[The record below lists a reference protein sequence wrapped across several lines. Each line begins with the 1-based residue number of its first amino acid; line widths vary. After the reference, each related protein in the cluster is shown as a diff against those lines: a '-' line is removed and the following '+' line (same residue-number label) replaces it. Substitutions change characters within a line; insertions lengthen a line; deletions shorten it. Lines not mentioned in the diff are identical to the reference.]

1 MVTPVVLGRVAA
13 GAKPAT
19 VQLSKTYSSGVSSAT
34 KSASASVNKAS
45 GSVASK
51 VSNIISS
58 AQTST
63 QKAAA
68 APIAAAPAAIT
79 YTQKATYEI
88 AQPVAVVPV
97 KSSVGIVESLSSAVG
112 SLFSANNPAQNAA
125 ITQSQGAASQTRSAA
140 QTTYSAASKP
150 VIGTSS
156 ESQRR
161 AAEKAAIASGYVS
174 DDWGSI
180 DRDVQELVKGTQTPL
195 KLTTLPQITAKN
207 VNEVSNYYKNLLAGF
222 DYNTSGNYTFPQQY
236 ANASYASVD
245 DTMCDLFGECGGAS
259 NGIMG
264 AVQGA
269 INAVINVSTEAIA
282 SALSGIPGYL
292 ASLGSQVTSL
302 AKSAADNAAKMATV
316 ALALPLLIGNEVAKQ
331 VANIKDMVRPY
342 WDGIQSMFNSLTSRI
357 GDFMQWAYQQMPQQI
372 KSIADTVNKGFQ
384 QMADAWNWFK
394 SNVMDKA
401 LEYFQNP
408 GKLINDVWGYL
419 SGKFTEIMTWVSSQM
434 ERAKEW
440 MWQQANNMY
449 DWITENWKQLLLS
462 IIPPEITAGLI
473 GFFKL
478 IESIAPQIA
487 EWIRKAAADPTGMA
501 QDMWDTAQEYA
512 KIAQTE
518 GEKMM
523 REWCQT
529 PLGE

>member
-1 MVTPVVLGRVAA
+1 MV
-13 GAKPAT
+13 K
-19 VQLSKTYSSGVSSAT
+19 
-34 KSASASVNKAS
+34 
-45 GSVASK
+45 
-51 VSNIISS
+51 
-58 AQTST
+58 
-63 QKAAA
+63 
-68 APIAAAPAAIT
+68 AAPAAIT
-79 YTQKATYEI
+79 YTQKATYEV
-88 AQPVAVVPV
+88 AEPVSVVPV
-97 KSSVGIVESLSSAVG
+97 KSSVGIIESLSSAAR

-125 ITQSQGAASQTRSAA
+125 VTQSQGAASQTRSAS
-140 QTTYSAASKP
+140 QTTYSSASNT

-156 ESQRR
+156 ESRQR

-180 DRDVQELVKGTQTPL
+180 DRDAQELVKGTQTPL

-207 VNEVSNYYKNLLAGF
+207 VNEVSNYYKDLLAGF
-222 DYNTSGNYTFPQQY
+222 DYKTSGNYTFPQQY
-236 ANASYASVD
+236 ANATYASVD

-357 GDFMQWAYQQMPQQI
+357 GDFMQWAYQQMPSSIQ
-372 KSIADTVNKGFQ
+372 KIADTVNAGFQ
-384 QMADAWNWFK
+384 KLSEAWQWFQT
-394 SNVMDKA
+394 NIVGKA
-401 LEYFQNP
+401 LEYIQNP
-408 GKLINDVWGYL
+408 GKIISDVWGYL
-419 SGKFTEIMTWVSSQM
+419 SGKFSDLMTWVATQM
-434 ERAKEW
+434 DNAKQW
-440 MWQQANNMY
+440 MWDKAVGLY
-449 DWITENWKQLLLS
+449 EYVLDNWKQILMGL
-462 IIPPEITAGLI
+462 IPPEIQLGMKALYDLLTTY
-473 GFFKL
+473 
-478 IESIAPQIA
+478 APQIA
-487 EWIRKAAADPTGMA
+487 EFLRKAAADPAGMA
-501 QDMWDTAQEYA
+501 QDMWDTAQEYY

>member
-1 MVTPVVLGRVAA
+1 MVTPVVLGQVVA

-51 VSNIISS
+51 VSSIISS
-58 AQTST
+58 AQSQT
-63 QKAAA
+63 QKAASTVISVPQQSA
-68 APIAAAPAAIT
+68 T
-79 YTQKATYEI
+79 VTQKLVT
-88 AQPVAVVPV
+88 QSWSDPVGSVANAVSGAAEAG
-97 KSSVGIVESLSSAVG
+97 KSIIS
-112 SLFSANNPAQNAA
+112 SLFSTNNPAQQAA
-125 ITQSQGAASQTRSAA
+125 VTQSQGSSTQAREAA
-140 QTTYSAASKP
+140 QTTYSAASNP

-156 ESQRR
+156 ETQQK
-161 AAEKAAIASGYVS
+161 AAEKAAVSSGYVVNS
-174 DDWGSI
+174 WGEI
-180 DRDVQELVKGTQTPL
+180 DRDVQELIPGVVTPL

-207 VNEVSNYYKNLLAGF
+207 VQEVSDYYKDLLAGF
-222 DYNTSGNYTFPQQY
+222 NYSVSDTYSFPQQY

-245 DTMCDLFGECGGAS
+245 DTMCDLFGECGGTS

-316 ALALPLLIGNEVAKQ
+316 ALALPVLIGNEVAKQ
-331 VANIKDMVRPY
+331 VANIKDMVMPY
-342 WDGIQSMFNSLTSRI
+342 WDGIQSMFNNLTSRI

-419 SGKFTEIMTWVSSQM
+419 SGKFTEIMTWISSQM

-449 DWITENWKQLLLS
+449 EWITENWKQLLLS

-487 EWIRKAAADPTGMA
+487 EWIKKAAADPTGMA